1 MTTERPTADV
11 LKTPVVVD
19 YTNRDFYSL
28 RDELIARV
36 KDRVADWYGDDPA
49 DFGVA
54 LIEAFAYMGDIT
66 SYYIDRIAN
75 EATLLT
81 ATQRESVINL
91 ARSYGYN
98 PAGYQTATTTVRF
111 TNTSGASITIPAGS
125 EVSGTVIEGDSVRQV
140 IFTTSADAVVAAN
153 SNVSV
158 EAFHG
163 ENVAVLNPANPL
175 LVGDIA
181 GEQVGFSDGS
191 PNQEFKLS
199 ENQVVDGTIQVY
211 VQNGDSYGAW
221 DYTLHL
227 TDYGPNDAVYT
238 TYTDADNYVYIVFGD
253 GVSGV
258 IAPNASLIKVRYVV
272 GGGVLGNIPLNTL
285 TSLYYVP
292 GLTSSQ
298 VSALTQ
304 DISVTNTALGA
315 GGLEPESI
323 ETIKELA
330 PQAFSALNRAV
341 TLDDFASLALQ
352 TYSVGKARAVGQ
364 SGNSVTLYVSPRRT
378 DTETD
383 PYPLYDNTNTTL
395 TVEWTGTGGL
405 KADVVSALADK
416 TLIGTS
422 LTVLPPV
429 YVPVTIS
436 IQYSKQP
443 QYTTTQVESEIRTLL
458 NAYYS
463 YQYVSFGQII
473 YPEELEFLLRYT
485 PGVTNVRVTELYR
498 TGDAAG
504 RDVLVASNEEL
515 FSIVASGAT
524 SGITVTADST
534 DADLSTLATN
544 VGTLIP
550 TFTAEFYSYG
560 ITVSGGTSA
569 VQLTPTAVDTTGT
582 VISVTVGSSTIS
594 KTGSYY
600 SIPTPTT
607 TTTTVVAVLAED
619 KVTRKT
625 YTVTITKA

>member
-1 MTTERPTADV
+1 MTTERTTAEV
-11 LKTPVVVD
+11 SKTPVVVD

-36 KDRVADWYGDDPA
+36 KDRVSDWYGDDPA

-75 EATLLT
+75 ESTLLT

-91 ARSYGYN
+91 AKSYGYN
-98 PAGYQTATTTVRF
+98 PAGYQNAVTTVRF
-111 TNTSGASITIPAGS
+111 TNTSGSSITVPSGT
-125 EVSGTVIEGDSVRQV
+125 EVSGTVVEGDTVRQV
-140 IFTTSADAVVAAN
+140 IFTTKADAVVGAN

-163 ENVAVLNPANPL
+163 ENVAVTNPANPL
-175 LVGDIA
+175 LLGDIA
-181 GEQVGFSDGS
+181 GEQVGFSAGT
-191 PNQEFKLS
+191 PNQAFKLS
-199 ENQVVDGTIQVY
+199 ENQVVDGTVEVY
-211 VQNGDSYGAW
+211 VQNGDTYGAW
-221 DYTLHL
+221 SYTLHL
-227 TDYGPNDAVYT
+227 TDYGPSDAVYT
-238 TYTDADNYVYIVFGD
+238 TYTDADNYVYVVFGD

-258 IAPNASLIKVRYVV
+258 IPPNTSVIKVKYVV

-298 VSALTQ
+298 VSALSQ
-304 DISVTNTALGA
+304 SISVTNTSLGA

-341 TLDDFASLALQ
+341 TLDDFASIALQ

-383 PYPLYDNTNTTL
+383 PYPLYDDTNTNL
-395 TVEWTGTGGL
+395 TVEWSGTDGL
-405 KADVVSALADK
+405 KADVVSALANK
-416 TLIGTS
+416 TLIGTT

-429 YVPVTIS
+429 YVPVTVTV
-436 IQYSKQP
+436 QYSKLP
-443 QYTTTQVESEIRTLL
+443 QYTPTQVESEIRTLI

-463 YQYVSFGQII
+463 YQYVSFGQVI

-485 PGVTNVRVTELYR
+485 PGITNVRVTELYR

-504 RDVLVASNEEL
+504 RKVLVAANEEL
-515 FSIVASGAT
+515 FSIIASGSLT
-524 SGITVTADST
+524 GITVNADST

-544 VGTLIP
+544 LGTLIP
-550 TFTAEFYSYG
+550 AFDADFYSYG
-560 ITVSGGTSA
+560 LTVATGTTA
-569 VQLTPTAVDTTGT
+569 VQLTPTAVDTAGT
-582 VISVTVGSSTIS
+582 VISVTVGATTIS

-607 TTTTVVAVLAED
+607 TTTVVVAVLAED
-619 KVTRKT
+619 NVTRKT